1 MSKFIEDSISFG
13 IGLFSYSKEKV
24 EKAVEKMVEKGSI
37 AREDAS
43 DFSKELIS
51 RGEEQREEI
60 KKIVDERIQKAQDKF
75 NNSIKH
81 LTADE
86 VRAIVREELEAYSK
100 KQD

>member
-24 EKAVEKMVEKGSI
+24 EKAVEKMVEKGAV

>member
-1 MSKFIEDSISFG
+1 MSKFIDDSISFG

-60 KKIVDERIQKAQDKF
+60 KKIVDERIQKAQYKF
-75 NNSIKH
+75 NNSVKH